1 MKKNFMWL
9 LMGLCALTFAAC
21 GSDDDNSGTQGGGTT
36 GGVTLAQVVGTWEL
50 FHAKGYQTV
59 DGAAGHNWDEDT
71 DPDWLIINANGTWE
85 YQRYDTSSGN
95 HYKNASGTFVI
106 ENGIIKTAGTEELG
120 ITSIWLNGNVL
131 TVVFVSS
138 EVKSGKKY
146 VDYETQSWRKIK

>member
-9 LMGLCALTFAAC
+9 LMGLCALTFASC

-50 FHAKGYQTV
+50 FHATGYQTV

-95 HYKNASGTFVI
+95 H
-106 ENGIIKTAGTEELG
+106 
-120 ITSIWLNGNVL
+120 
-131 TVVFVSS
+131 
-138 EVKSGKKY
+138 
-146 VDYETQSWRKIK
+146 